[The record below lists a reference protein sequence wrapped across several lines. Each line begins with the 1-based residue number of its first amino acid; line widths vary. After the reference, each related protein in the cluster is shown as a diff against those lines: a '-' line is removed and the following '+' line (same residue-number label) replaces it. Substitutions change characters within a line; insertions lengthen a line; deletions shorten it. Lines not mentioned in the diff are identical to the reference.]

1 MVGWPRVGGGVGVER
16 PWVEDRCTGM
26 GTFVFMTIP
35 GLVIAL
41 IFFAAIDR
49 MGLWA
54 NRRLRLP
61 WRRGEDGRA
70 ISAVSLDE
78 MDALF
83 YATKRYELDQRRS
96 SLMLR
101 DEENDGAP
109 PHSEV
114 DLETGTAIIRR
125 PSHPR

>member
-1 MVGWPRVGGGVGVER
+1 
-16 PWVEDRCTGM
+16 M
-26 GTFVFMTIP
+26 GTLIFLTVP

-61 WRRGEDGRA
+61 WRKTEEGG
-70 ISAVSLDE
+70 AVSAAGLDE

-83 YATKRYELDQRRS
+83 YATKRYELEQRRT
-96 SLMLR
+96 SLLLR
-101 DEENDGAP
+101 DEETDGAP
-109 PHSEV
+109 PRSEV
-114 DLETGTAIIRR
+114 DLDGGTATIR
-125 PSHPR
+125 PQTAG